1 MRLTAGKN
9 IFLVKTE
16 LNYMFEHMNILFFGS
31 RWQSIASTAAGQCQN
46 NPLWTAG
53 NSTRAKR

>member
-1 MRLTAGKN
+1 MRLTAAKN

-46 NPLWTAG
+46 NPL
-53 NSTRAKR
+53 